1 MLSPSVIG
9 ELRRIFGEND
19 VLTSPIKLEAY
30 AYDSSPF
37 FAQPEV
43 VVFAETTEEIS
54 RLMEVAAMHGIVV
67 IARGAGTN
75 LSGGCV
81 PIHGGIVVALNRMN
95 RILELDPVNET
106 AWVEPGV
113 TNMALQEAAAVH
125 GYMFAPDPAS
135 LKVATIGGNVAECA
149 GGMRGVKYG
158 VTRDHLLALEVVL
171 SDGQV
176 VVLGEGGRFF
186 PGIDVTGLFCG
197 SEGTFGIITKIKVK
211 LTPLAEAL
219 RTMMAVFD
227 SLDRAGDTVSA
238 IIAKGII
245 PTTLEIMD
253 QVLVRAVDD
262 FLQLGLPRQAEA
274 ILLIE
279 VDGFAVEVDRQCQT
293 IVAICE
299 DLGATQVSRAS
310 SEEER
315 KKLWLARRSG
325 NGALGRIKAAY
336 MVQDVTVP
344 RYKLPKMLRLVAD
357 IAKKYQIVIAQMA
370 HAGDG
375 NLHPHL
381 LYDPYDQAEKQ
392 RVEEAAKEIFHAAL
406 AEGGTLTGEHGIGIE
421 KIEYMPCA
429 FSQDDLEYMLEVKR
443 ALDPHLLLNRGKV
456 LRSAMEESY
465 GHP

>member
-1 MLSPSVIG
+1 MLSPHVQR
-9 ELRRIFGEND
+9 ELTRIFGEDD
-19 VLTSPIKLEAY
+19 VLTSPISCEAY

-37 FAQPEV
+37 FAQPEAV
-43 VVFAETTEEIS
+43 VLADSTEEIGQ
-54 RLMEVAAMHGIVV
+54 LMELATRHGIVV

-81 PIHGGIVVALNRMN
+81 PTHGGIVVAMSRMN
-95 RILELDPVNET
+95 RILEIDPLNET

-113 TNMALQEAAAVH
+113 TNMALQEAVAAH

-149 GGMRGVKYG
+149 GGMRGVKFG
-158 VTRDHLLALEVVL
+158 VTRDHLLALEVVM
-171 SDGQV
+171 SDGEV
-176 VVLGEGGRFF
+176 VMLGEGGKYL

-197 SEGTFGIITKIKVK
+197 SEGTFGIVTKIKVK
-211 LTPLAEAL
+211 LTPLAEAV

-227 SLDRAGDTVSA
+227 SLDKAGDTVSA

-262 FLQLGLPRQAEA
+262 FLQLGLPREAEA

-279 VDGFAVEVDRQCQT
+279 VDGFAVEVDRQCET
-293 IVAICE
+293 IVAICTRQ
-299 DLGATQVSRAS
+299 GATRVSRAN

-315 KKLWLARRSG
+315 KNLWLARRSG

-344 RYKLPKMLRLVAD
+344 RYKLPGMLRLVAD
-357 IAKKYQIVIAQMA
+357 IARKYGIVIAQMA

-381 LYDPYDQAEKQ
+381 LYDPYD
-392 RVEEAAKEIFHAAL
+392 
-406 AEGGTLTGEHGIGIE
+406 
-421 KIEYMPCA
+421 P
-429 FSQDDLEYMLEVKR
+429 D
-443 ALDPHLLLNRGKV
+443 
-456 LRSAMEESY
+456 
-465 GHP
+465 

>member
-1 MLSPSVIG
+1 MLSTSVVE
-9 ELRRIFGEND
+9 ELQRIFGEND

-37 FAQPEV
+37 FAQPEAV
-43 VVFAETTEEIS
+43 VLAESTHEVS
-54 RLMEVAAMHGIVV
+54 RLLELATQHGIVV

-81 PIHGGIVVALNRMN
+81 PTHGGIVLALNRMN

-113 TNMALQEAAAVH
+113 TNMTLQEAAAVH

-149 GGMRGVKYG
+149 GGMRGVKFG

-176 VVLGEGGRFF
+176 VVLGEGGKYF

-211 LTPLAEAL
+211 LTPLSEAV

-227 SLDRAGDTVSA
+227 SLDKAGDTVSA

-262 FLQLGLPRQAEA
+262 YLQLGLPREAEA

-279 VDGFAVEVDRQCQT
+279 VDGFAVEVDRQTET
-293 IVAICE
+293 IVSICKE
-299 DLGATQVSRAS
+299 MGATQVNKAN

-315 KKLWLARRSG
+315 KNLWLARRSG

-357 IAKKYQIVIAQMA
+357 IAKKYEIVIAQMA

-381 LYDPYDQAEKQ
+381 LYDPYDQAEKH

-406 AEGGTLTGEHGIGIE
+406 EEGGTLTGEHGIGIE
-421 KIEYMPCA
+421 KIDYMPFA
-429 FSQDDLEYMLEVKR
+429 FSQDDLEFMLKVKR
-443 ALDPHLLLNRGKV
+443 ALDPHMLLNRGKV
-456 LRSAMEESY
+456 LRYAMEESN

>member
-1 MLSPSVIG
+1 MLSPHVQR
-9 ELRRIFGEND
+9 ELTRIFGEGD
-19 VLTSPIKLEAY
+19 VLTSPISCEAY

-37 FAQPEV
+37 FAQPDAV
-43 VVFAETTEEIS
+43 VLADSTEEIS
-54 RLMEVAAMHGIVV
+54 QLMELATRHGIVV

-81 PIHGGIVVALNRMN
+81 PTHGGIVLAMSRMN
-95 RILELDPVNET
+95 RILEIDPVNET

-113 TNMALQEAAAVH
+113 TNMALQEAVAVH

-149 GGMRGVKYG
+149 GGMRGVKFG
-158 VTRDHLLALEVVL
+158 VTRDHLLGLEVVM
-171 SDGQV
+171 SDGEV
-176 VVLGEGGRFF
+176 VMLGEGGKYL

-211 LTPLAEAL
+211 LTPLAEAV

-227 SLDRAGDTVSA
+227 SLDKAGDTVSA

-262 FLQLGLPRQAEA
+262 FLQLGLPREAEA

-279 VDGFAVEVDRQCQT
+279 VDGFAVEVDRQCET
-293 IVAICE
+293 IVAICTR
-299 DLGATQVSRAS
+299 LGATRVSRAN

-315 KKLWLARRSG
+315 RNLWLARRSG

-357 IAKKYQIVIAQMA
+357 IGRKYEIVIAQMA

-381 LYDPYDQAEKQ
+381 LYDPYDPDEKQ
-392 RVEEAAKEIFHAAL
+392 RVEEAAREIFHAAL
-406 AEGGTLTGEHGIGIE
+406 EEGGTLTGEHGIGIE
-421 KIEYMPCA
+421 KLDYMPWA
-429 FSQDDLEYMLEVKR
+429 FSEDDLQFMLLVKR
-443 ALDPHLLLNRGKV
+443 ALDPQMLLNRGKV
-456 LRSAMEESY
+456 LSFAREES
-465 GHP
+465 

>member
-1 MLSPSVIG
+1 MLSPHVQR
-9 ELRRIFGEND
+9 ELTRIFGEDD
-19 VLTSPIKLEAY
+19 VLTSPISCEAY

-37 FAQPEV
+37 FAQPEAV
-43 VVFAETTEEIS
+43 VLADSTEEIS
-54 RLMEVAAMHGIVV
+54 QLMELATRHGIVV

-81 PIHGGIVVALNRMN
+81 PTHGGIVVAMSRMN
-95 RILELDPVNET
+95 RILEIDPLNET

-113 TNMALQEAAAVH
+113 TNMALQEAVAAH

-149 GGMRGVKYG
+149 GGMRGVKFG
-158 VTRDHLLALEVVL
+158 VTRDHLLALEVVM
-171 SDGQV
+171 SDGEV
-176 VVLGEGGRFF
+176 VMLGEGGKYL

-197 SEGTFGIITKIKVK
+197 SEGTFGIVTKIKVK
-211 LTPLAEAL
+211 LTPLAEAV

-227 SLDRAGDTVSA
+227 SLDKAGDTVSA

-262 FLQLGLPRQAEA
+262 FLQLGLPREAEA

-279 VDGFAVEVDRQCQT
+279 VDGFAVEVDRQCET
-293 IVAICE
+293 IVAICTR
-299 DLGATQVSRAS
+299 LGATRVSRAN

-315 KKLWLARRSG
+315 KNLWLARRSG

-344 RYKLPKMLRLVAD
+344 RYKLPGMLRLVAD
-357 IAKKYQIVIAQMA
+357 IARKYGIVIAQMA

-381 LYDPYDQAEKQ
+381 LYDPYDPDEKQ
-392 RVEEAAKEIFHAAL
+392 RVEEAAREIFHAAL
-406 AEGGTLTGEHGIGIE
+406 EEGGTLTGEHGIGIE
-421 KIEYMPCA
+421 KLDYMPWA
-429 FSQDDLEYMLEVKR
+429 FSQDDLEFMLLVKR
-443 ALDPHLLLNRGKV
+443 ALDPQMLLNRGKV
-456 LRSAMEESY
+456 LSFAMEES
-465 GHP
+465 

>member
-1 MLSPSVIG
+1 MLSPHVQR
-9 ELRRIFGEND
+9 ELTRIFGEDD
-19 VLTSPIKLEAY
+19 VLTSPISCEAY

-37 FAQPEV
+37 FAQPEAV
-43 VVFAETTEEIS
+43 VLADSTEEIGQ
-54 RLMEVAAMHGIVV
+54 LMELATRHGIVV

-81 PIHGGIVVALNRMN
+81 PTHGGIVVAMSRMN
-95 RILELDPVNET
+95 RILEIDPLNET

-113 TNMALQEAAAVH
+113 TNMALQEAVAAH

-149 GGMRGVKYG
+149 GGMRGVKFG
-158 VTRDHLLALEVVL
+158 VTRDHLLALEVVM
-171 SDGQV
+171 SDGEV
-176 VVLGEGGRFF
+176 VMLGEGGKYL

-211 LTPLAEAL
+211 LTPLAEAV

-227 SLDRAGDTVSA
+227 SLDKAGDTVSA

-262 FLQLGLPRQAEA
+262 FLQLGLPREAEA

-279 VDGFAVEVDRQCQT
+279 VDGFAVEVDRQCET
-293 IVAICE
+293 IVAICTR
-299 DLGATQVSRAS
+299 LGATRVSRAN

-315 KKLWLARRSG
+315 KNLWLARRSG

-344 RYKLPKMLRLVAD
+344 RYKLPGMLRLVAD
-357 IAKKYQIVIAQMA
+357 IASKYGIVIAQMA

-381 LYDPYDQAEKQ
+381 LYDPYDPDEKQ
-392 RVEEAAKEIFHAAL
+392 RVEEAAREIFHAAL
-406 AEGGTLTGEHGIGIE
+406 EEGGTLTGEHGIGIE
-421 KIEYMPCA
+421 KLDYMPWA
-429 FSQDDLEYMLEVKR
+429 FSQDDLEFMLLVKR
-443 ALDPHLLLNRGKV
+443 ALDPQMLLNRGKV
-456 LRSAMEESY
+456 LSFAMEES
-465 GHP
+465 